1 MKEITQENILIF
13 DDIILDKTRSKLFKV
28 FEKEKIYKK
37 ILAIHT
43 GQDTYINLNRDFK
56 NDFVLKKENEFLVD
70 KFLVPSLND
79 KKVYEERNIK
89 NKVYTLGNTRFQE
102 DWVKYLNDQSERIRL
117 KKTTKYKLALMLS
130 KIQYGIKIESLIE
143 TIKFLSKL
151 EDVTLIIKPHTRGMD
166 LNHFINLNKYK
177 NIING
182 EQYDSSTLI
191 KWSSHVL
198 FTGSSIIFQAMILQ
212 KKCIFLKNCLSVS
225 SIFDNTNSVFIVNEL
240 NKLYET
246 IKLESIE
253 KNKVLNFL
261 KKEVYNDGNSNS
273 ANEAIYK
280 IINEN

>member
-56 NDFVLKKENEFLVD
+56 NDFVLKENEFLVD

-198 FTGSSIIFQAMILQ
+198 FTGSSIIFSSDDFT
-212 KKCIFLKNCLSVS
+212 KKMYF
-225 SIFDNTNSVFIVNEL
+225 
-240 NKLYET
+240 
-246 IKLESIE
+246 
-253 KNKVLNFL
+253 
-261 KKEVYNDGNSNS
+261 
-273 ANEAIYK
+273 
-280 IINEN
+280 